1 MYSSFVLNTYRII
14 EFWELAPPALPRG
27 SDSTGCPAAQILL
40 KICSF
45 KFQSHWASSGVSPHL
60 KTVDTLDFSEVRR
73 MVPRGRCREAH
84 GMTARALIYNIES
97 PVYTPHLRP
106 FSRILP
112 SSFISFPPRRASGAA
127 LQILRFRYCS
137 LAAGIWH
144 ATCIRI
150 LL

>member
-1 MYSSFVLNTYRII
+1 
-14 EFWELAPPALPRG
+14 
-27 SDSTGCPAAQILL
+27 
-40 KICSF
+40 
-45 KFQSHWASSGVSPHL
+45 
-60 KTVDTLDFSEVRR
+60 
-73 MVPRGRCREAH
+73 
-84 GMTARALIYNIES
+84 MTARALIYNIES

-112 SSFISFPPRRASGAA
+112 SSFISFPPRKASGAA